1 MKGNSMSAEANVG
14 VVGLAAMGGSLAR
27 NLAHHGNKVA
37 VFNRTY
43 ARTEKLMNEHGGE
56 GEFYPAKTLEEFV
69 DSLVKPR
76 TAIIMVKAGEPT
88 DAMINALADLME
100 PGDIIVDAG
109 NAYFPDT
116 IRREK
121 EISARGLHFVGCG
134 VSGGEEG
141 ALLGPSM
148 MPGGSEESWK
158 TLKPI
163 FESIAAKAEGE
174 PCVTHIGLNGA
185 GHFVKMVH
193 NGIEYSD
200 MQLIAE
206 SYDLMRRGLGMT
218 PAEIGD
224 VFEEWN
230 KTELDS
236 YLIEITAEVLHQV
249 DKKTGK
255 PLVDLIVDHAGMK
268 GTGTWTVQ
276 TALSLAVPV
285 TGIAEAVFARGL
297 SSEADLREEAQK
309 QGFAGPDGKLNL
321 NDDEKKAFIEDIR
334 QALYASKIV
343 AYAQGFNEITTA
355 AKEYGWDIDLA
366 AVARIWRGGCIIRA
380 KFLNRISEA
389 FESGEANVSLL
400 FAPYFKNAIENAEK
414 SRPPSTVCRPR
425 RSPRR
430 CPTSTACVP
439 SVCRPPSSRA
449 SATTSAP
456 TPTSAWTSRARST
469 PCGPSRAGKRSKPDL
484 FLASVSGR
492 ICQRSCDVF
501 HCKTSGICI
510 LLSCDIAVPLH

>member
-43 ARTEKLMNEHGGE
+43 ARTEKLMNEHGTE
-56 GEFYPAKTLEEFV
+56 GEFFPAKTLEEFV
-69 DSLVKPR
+69 DSLAKPR

-88 DAMINALADLME
+88 YAMINALADLME

-158 TLKPI
+158 TLRPI

-366 AVARIWRGGCIIRA
+366 AVHLAWRLHHPREVPQPHFRSVRIRRGQRVTAVRPVLQERHRKRREVLAQRGRPGRHQRSADPGVRLVAVLLRRPAFQASAGRPHPGPARLLRRPHLPARGPAGRVPHPVGRA
-380 KFLNRISEA
+380 
-389 FESGEANVSLL
+389 G
-400 FAPYFKNAIENAEK
+400 
-414 SRPPSTVCRPR
+414 PR
-425 RSPRR
+425 RDRSLIFSLPLCQGGYARGLAM
-430 CPTSTACVP
+430 CSIA
-439 SVCRPPSSRA
+439 RP
-449 SATTSAP
+449 
-456 TPTSAWTSRARST
+456 
-469 PCGPSRAGKRSKPDL
+469 
-484 FLASVSGR
+484 LAY
-492 ICQRSCDVF
+492 
-501 HCKTSGICI
+501 
-510 LLSCDIAVPLH
+510 AYY